1 MNVPSR
7 TFSLAGGLVCQ
18 PRAKTPN
25 VVQAHVV
32 KHPVG
37 VERLSRGG
45 AWSAEGWDQL
55 GVIDDAKRAAFV
67 SQVLRLRVGVDECG
81 VPELRGAPPAVPA
94 GEISCTKCPSLLAK
108 ACAGLSMPTIAS
120 GYFAVLDAVL
130 DAASGPS
137 AARVTKATLAA
148 KLIAGLRTIPT
159 LGDVVVGYAGLDAR
173 SRRSIIVRLNRGD
186 GVRAELYFEEP
197 DQLSWRTLWRDP
209 RAVSTPN
216 GWLQFLLDAP
226 PQANSTMPLSEMCL
240 VSRLFWDKA

>member
-1 MNVPSR
+1 VNVPSR

-18 PRAKTPN
+18 PRMKTPN

-37 VERLSRGG
+37 VDRLSRGG
-45 AWSAEGWDQL
+45 AWSAEGWNQL
-55 GVIDDAKRAAFV
+55 GVIDEANRAAFV
-67 SQVLRLRVGVDECG
+67 SQVLRLRSGGDECG

-94 GEISCTKCPSLLAK
+94 REIACVTCPFLLAK
-108 ACAGLSMPTIAS
+108 ACAGLSMPTIGSA
-120 GYFAVLDAVL
+120 YFAVLDAVL

-159 LGDVVVGYAGLDAR
+159 LADVVIGYAGLDAR
-173 SRRSIIVRLNRGD
+173 NKRSIIVRLNRGD
-186 GVRAELYFEEP
+186 GVRAELFFEEP

-209 RAVSTPN
+209 KAVSTPN

-226 PQANSTMPLSEMCL
+226 PQAKSTMPLSEMCL
-240 VSRLFWDKA
+240 VSRLFWEKA